1 LLGSQ
6 ERVRLVL
13 SPGSEWAS
21 RADPGEGAGVAA
33 SLELRG
39 VVLEKQAV
47 EASQAD
53 VLFE

>member
-1 LLGSQ
+1 M
-6 ERVRLVL
+6 
-13 SPGSEWAS
+13 
-21 RADPGEGAGVAA
+21 AA